1 MKYVEKIEERLNL
14 RVYEETRKH
23 EDLEEQL
30 EVVNHKL
37 HDLAEQT
44 SAEIESSKVEVV
56 PEKVGQEKI
65 TPMQEGLKILID
77 PTTKYAPNFR
87 QQQNIITLRQE

>member
-14 RVYEETRKH
+14 RVDEETRKH
-23 EDLEEQL
+23 EQLEEQL
-30 EVVNHKL
+30 EVVSHKL
-37 HDLAEQT
+37 HGLAEQT
-44 SAEIESSKVEVV
+44 SADIESPKVEAVQ
-56 PEKVGQEKI
+56 EKVEQEKI

-87 QQQNIITLRQE
+87 QQHNIITLHQE